1 MPESLSQLTR
11 EQLYDRVWLT
21 SLPRLAVEFGTS
33 APAIGTH
40 CRKLNIPT
48 PPRGYWSKLEFGKAP
63 PRPPLLP
70 PVPTPPAPVR
80 MPPSDSPW
88 PHEVSRLC
96 ERAHL
101 LIATLQKD
109 KPNYRGLQ
117 SAHVPY
123 CPRTDVSQNLVEAT
137 ARAYHAILT
146 IVEGSGVMYR
156 KARGK
161 YDSAYFEHQKGRLY
175 LSIEEPV
182 VTLPA
187 ASTWAPRKEGGSGKL
202 TLTLADS
209 SYGRSWHR
217 SWQEGKEGTIREIV
231 AKLAAAIPEYYRE
244 QEKKRTEEAA
254 AQESARQRWVQENE
268 DRKRC
273 AHAQTL
279 VDAQQTRKLD
289 LFRAAGWA
297 RLHADLETFLNEC
310 EKRWSTAEE
319 LNAEQRTWLDW
330 ARTTAKAWSPWDT
343 GYPAPGRD
351 GAFDPTQVPFGG
363 PYPPLRNFP
372 RPPTMPEVPKSEDS
386 PAFGARKEPYPFW
399 LRHPR

>member
-1 MPESLSQLTR
+1 MPESLSHLTR

-21 SLPRLAVEFGTS
+21 SRPRLAVEFGTS
-33 APAIGTH
+33 AVAIGTH

-48 PPRGYWSKLEFGKAP
+48 PPRGYWSKLEFGKAL

-70 PVPTPPAPVR
+70 LVTAPPAPVR

-96 ERAHL
+96 ERAQL
-101 LIATLQKD
+101 LIAVLRKD

-123 CPRTDVSQNLVEAT
+123 CPRTDVSLNLVGAT

-146 IVEGSGVMYR
+146 IVEASGVLYR

-209 SYGRSWHR
+209 SYGRSWR
-217 SWQEGKEGTIREIV
+217 CVWQEGKDGTIREIV
-231 AKLAAAIPEYYRE
+231 DKLADAIPEYYRE
-244 QEKKRTEEAA
+244 QEKKRAEEAA
-254 AQESARQRWVQENE
+254 AQERSRERWVQEE
-268 DRKRC
+268 QERRRRE
-273 AHAQTL
+273 HTQTL
-279 VDAQQTRKLD
+279 ADGQRTREQD

-297 RLHADLETFLNEC
+297 RLHADLETFLTEC
-310 EKRWSTAEE
+310 EKRWSTDGG
-319 LNAEQRTWLDW
+319 LSKEQRAWLEW
-330 ARTTAKAWSPWDT
+330 ARTTAKAWSPWDA
-343 GYPAPGRD
+343 GYPDPAND
-351 GAFDPTQVPFGG
+351 GPFDPTQVPFGG
-363 PYPPLRNFP
+363 PYPSLRNFLS
-372 RPPTMPEVPKSEDS
+372 PPTMPEVPKSDD
-386 PAFGARKEPYPFW
+386 AHMCGTRKESYPFW